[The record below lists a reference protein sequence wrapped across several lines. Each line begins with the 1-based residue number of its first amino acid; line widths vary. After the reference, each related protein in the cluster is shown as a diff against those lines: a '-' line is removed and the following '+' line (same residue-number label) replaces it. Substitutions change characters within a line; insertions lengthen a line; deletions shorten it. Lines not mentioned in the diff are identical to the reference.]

1 MQIFLD
7 SARLSD
13 IQEAYRSGLIAGVT
27 TNPSLLAKELKTLGK
42 PITLKT
48 FQEYIQCLYSA
59 CEDLPISLQVTEPTA
74 EGMVRQ
80 GKMFYEW
87 SCHSIVKVPLTLEG
101 LTACKA
107 LTREGICVNVTLCF
121 SVAQALLAA
130 QAGATYISAFW
141 GRLDDQGGDGFTLIH
156 DIRTVLDQSQHE
168 SQVLAA
174 SIRTPHHAYQAALA
188 GAHVATIPWNV
199 IHAMFTHPLTEQ
211 GLTTFSQDS
220 THWASC
226 LSCAS

>member
-13 IQEAYRSGLIAGVT
+13 IQEAYRSGIIAGVT
-27 TNPSLLAKELKTLGK
+27 TNPSLLAKELSASGENPT
-42 PITLKT
+42 PNT
-48 FQEYIQCLYSA
+48 FQAYIQRVYDA
-59 CEDLPISLQVTEPTA
+59 CSGLPISLQVTQDTA
-74 EGMVRQ
+74 ESMIRQ
-80 GKMFYEW
+80 GKMFYDW
-87 SCHSIVKVPLTLEG
+87 SCDSVVKVPLTPAG

-107 LTREGICVNVTLCF
+107 LTHQGISVNVTLCF

-156 DIRTVLDQSQHE
+156 DIRTMLEQSQHD

-188 GAHVATIPWNV
+188 GAHIATIPWNV
-199 IHAMFTHPLTEQ
+199 LQAMFAHPLTAQ
-211 GLTTFSQDS
+211 GVTTFSQDS
-220 THWASC
+220 ARWSSC
-226 LSCAS
+226 LPC

>member
-13 IQEAYRSGLIAGVT
+13 IQEAYRSGLIGGVT
-27 TNPSLLAKELKTLGK
+27 TNPSLLAKELSALGTAPTLE
-42 PITLKT
+42 T
-48 FQEYIQCLYSA
+48 FQEYIQRLYNA
-59 CEDLPISLQVTEPTA
+59 CAGLPISLQVTEQTA

-80 GKMFYEW
+80 GKIFYEW
-87 SCHSIVKVPLTLEG
+87 SCDSVVKVPLTPAG
-101 LTACKA
+101 LAACRA
-107 LTREGICVNVTLCF
+107 LTHQGIPVNVTLCF

-156 DIRTVLDQSQHE
+156 DIRSVLDQSQ
-168 SQVLAA
+168 SDAQVLAA

-188 GAHVATIPWNV
+188 GAHIATIPWNV
-199 IHAMFTHPLTEQ
+199 IQAMFAHPLTAQ
-211 GLTTFSQDS
+211 GVVTFSEDS
-220 THWASC
+220 ARWASC
-226 LSCAS
+226 FPC